1 MKHSALIIFLMWTL
15 RSVAQMQALS
25 EEEMTDSIGQAFVK
39 LEQYQQDGLKF
50 SRLDFGL
57 DVIVQL
63 NADRLVLGEYPRLG
77 ENQAADIHFDNFALG
92 HIEDGK
98 IVPFEMKDPFIEWA
112 YDDSSGRTQLTGLRF
127 GFGDSKGKMS
137 FDIKSL
143 TGNIDVL
150 LKGNYAADTWLGT
163 FNVDAKSRANL
174 VDANGNLD
182 PIRATLVGVSN
193 GTSFDAVAFGFIPI
207 SLPVDNCR
215 VTGFGVND
223 NVCFSLANYK
233 SLDVGEKKADG
244 SFDFASG
251 LFLSFQS
258 RDMRWGDISKGESLV
273 QTYKGAFFNIPNGS
287 LTLTPEQA
295 LNGIPRAQTEFID
308 RGIGR
313 F

>member
-1 MKHSALIIFLMWTL
+1 MKHTRLIFFLMWAL
-15 RSVAQMQALS
+15 PCMAQMQALS
-25 EEEMTDSIGQAFVK
+25 EEEMSDSIGQAFVK
-39 LEQYQQDGLKF
+39 LDQYQQDGLKF

-57 DVIVQL
+57 DIKVQL
-63 NADRLVLGEYPRLG
+63 NADQLLLGEYPRLG
-77 ENQAADIHFDNFALG
+77 EAQGADIHFENFALG
-92 HIEDGK
+92 HIENGQ
-98 IVPFEMKDPFIEWA
+98 IRPFEMKDPFIEWA
-112 YDDSSGRTQLTGLRF
+112 YDDSSGRNQLTGLRL

-150 LKGNYAADTWLGT
+150 LKGDYAANTWLGT
-163 FNVDAKSRANL
+163 FNVDATSRANL
-174 VDANGNLD
+174 VDANGNPD
-182 PIRATLVGVSN
+182 PIRATQVGVPN

-223 NVCFSLANYK
+223 NVCFALSNYK
-233 SLDVGEKKADG
+233 SLDIGEKLADDT
-244 SFDFASG
+244 FDFASG

-258 RDMRWGDISKGESLV
+258 RDMRWGDISKGEGLV
-273 QTYKGAFFNIPNGS
+273 QTHKGAFFNIPNGS
-287 LTLTPEQA
+287 LTLTPDQA

>member
-1 MKHSALIIFLMWTL
+1 MKNTILIFSLMWALSCT
-15 RSVAQMQALS
+15 AQMQVLS
-25 EEEMTDSIGQAFVK
+25 EEEMSDSIGQAFVK
-39 LEQYQQDGLKF
+39 LDQYQQDGLKF

-57 DVIVQL
+57 DIKVQL
-63 NADRLVLGEYPRLG
+63 NADRLILGEYPRLG
-77 ENQAADIHFDNFALG
+77 ETQSADIHFENFALG
-92 HIEDGK
+92 HIEDGQIK
-98 IVPFEMKDPFIEWA
+98 PFEMKDPFIEWA
-112 YDDSSGRTQLTGLRF
+112 YDDSSGRTQLTGLRL

-143 TGNIDVL
+143 TGNIDVI
-150 LKGNYAADTWLGT
+150 LKGNYAANTWLGT
-163 FNVDAKSRANL
+163 FNVDATSRANL
-174 VDANGNLD
+174 VDANGNPD
-182 PIRATLVGVSN
+182 PIRATQVGVPN
-193 GTSFDAVAFGFIPI
+193 GTRFEAVAFGFIPV

-223 NVCFSLANYK
+223 NVCFGLSNYK
-233 SLDVGEKKADG
+233 SLDIGEKLADG
-244 SFDFASG
+244 SFDPASG

-258 RDMRWGDISKGESLV
+258 RDMRWGDASKGEAQV